1 VVNAVCLIRGGVL
14 PWKQNPPEYGMAGA
28 MKKIIFLFVLI
39 GMGAMAFS
47 LLKKMNADEPNW
59 DHEHHNDMG
68 VGYPPADGSD

>member
-1 VVNAVCLIRGGVL
+1 
-14 PWKQNPPEYGMAGA
+14 MAGA

-47 LLKKMNADEPNW
+47 LLKKMNDDEPNW

-68 VGYPPADGSD
+68 VGYPPAEGSD

>member
-1 VVNAVCLIRGGVL
+1 
-14 PWKQNPPEYGMAGA
+14 
-28 MKKIIFLFVLI
+28 MKKIFLLFVLI

-47 LLKKMNADEPNW
+47 MLKKMNADDEPNW

>member
-1 VVNAVCLIRGGVL
+1 
-14 PWKQNPPEYGMAGA
+14 MAGA

-47 LLKKMNADEPNW
+47 LLKKMNTDEPNW